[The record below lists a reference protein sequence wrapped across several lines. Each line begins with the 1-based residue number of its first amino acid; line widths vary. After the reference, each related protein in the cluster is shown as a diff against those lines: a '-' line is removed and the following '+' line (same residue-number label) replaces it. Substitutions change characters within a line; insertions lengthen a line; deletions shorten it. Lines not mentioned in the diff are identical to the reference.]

1 VSEAEKVAANEEE
14 AEQIAAAVDE
24 AAEAGDSSPSNTRR
38 WVTISV
44 WVGLFGLLGLV
55 GFGLLRA
62 QQGPV
67 AVGARA
73 PQFVL
78 HPFDGDEVNTD
89 DLLGQVVVVNFWA
102 SWCKPCEQEA
112 LELEQA
118 YKMYK
123 DQGVEFLGVDYVDTE
138 TEALAYLEKFNITYP
153 NGPDLGT
160 YISQSYR
167 MRGVPETYIVGP
179 DGRIVA
185 VQIGPYMSLDQI
197 VAQIE
202 LARSQ

>member
-1 VSEAEKVAANEEE
+1 MTEKESVSQVENPEAEE
-14 AEQIAAAVDE
+14 
-24 AAEAGDSSPSNTRR
+24 SPTPTTRR

-44 WVGLFGLLGLV
+44 WAGLLGILGLV
-55 GFGLLRA
+55 GFGLMRA

-73 PQFVL
+73 PEFTL
-78 HPFDGDEVNTD
+78 TTFDGEEVSMA
-89 DLLGQVVVVNFWA
+89 DLAGKVVVVNFWA

-112 LELEQA
+112 LELELA
-118 YKMYK
+118 YQLYK

-138 TEALAYLEKFNITYP
+138 TEALAYLDKFDITYP

-160 YISQSYR
+160 FISQSYR
-167 MRGVPETYIVGP
+167 MRGVPETYIVGR
-179 DGRIVA
+179 DGKITA

-197 VAQIE
+197 VAHVDQALE
-202 LARSQ
+202 Q